1 MRLRIQEDLREAFEG
16 LRASLLRVDGLRVE
30 TKKEEL
36 EDYKEESFR
45 RLRRQFSLESLKDE
59 SRIRAY
65 RDFFWK
71 VGIDPTKV
79 RPASEALLRRVL
91 RGRDIPRINTLV
103 DSYNLASMESRI
115 ALAAFDL
122 STLQGDLHLRFAR
135 EGEEFLGIGMRD
147 PISLSG
153 GEVVVEDDLGLV
165 AVYPYRD
172 AERTKVTLDTEDV
185 LVIVCG
191 VPGIDRE
198 ALDEALERSRELI
211 TRFCGGRPSRTI

>member
-1 MRLRIQEDLREAFEG
+1 MRLRIQEDLREAFED
-16 LRASLLRVDGLRVE
+16 LRASLLRIDGLHVE
-30 TKKEEL
+30 AKKEDL
-36 EDYKEESFR
+36 EDYKEESFP
-45 RLRRQFSLESLKDE
+45 RLRQQFSLESLKDE
-59 SRIRAY
+59 PRIRAY

-122 STLQGDLHLRFAR
+122 STLRGDLLMRFAR
-135 EGEEFLGIGMRD
+135 EGEEFVGIGMRD

-153 GEVVVEDDLGLV
+153 REVVVEDDLGLV

-185 LVIVCG
+185 VVMVCG
-191 VPGIDRE
+191 VPGIDRG
-198 ALDEALERSRELI
+198 ALDEAFDRSRELI
-211 TRFCGGRPSRTI
+211 TRFCGGRPSRMV